1 MNKFLSMLVL
11 LICTN
16 LATMFAQN
24 TTLEV
29 DNQYPGWL
37 SSKIPF
43 KDQASVQNLTV
54 TGYINGTDVK
64 FIRELINNRQLS
76 HLDLSDANIIAGGEA
91 YYVPNHNYSYKID
104 KDNTIGSYMFKTDL
118 TSKGR
123 LIYLSLPKSV
133 TEINLEYGSL
143 NSGYINYCNDNLD
156 TLVIG
161 GDLKMLRYMDVC
173 QTKKYLM
180 IREGVDSLNETQ
192 IKAKNVHLPTTIK
205 YLNRKTFSI
214 DTVKANIENIDYFN
228 NRCVYSRYN
237 SNYEIGV
244 LDNDTITLSE
254 NLSKWNVNAFRVKD
268 GTTIFLNDKLKEI
281 NFNIDF
287 GSSSTWNGGALSAKN
302 LIIHSPNR
310 VPPFRFNNKNL
321 FSTATIYVPKGSV
334 EAYKSQLPWSSATI
348 LEEKVPVTGI
358 RFDKENILFSEI
370 GETALLRA
378 TVLPEDADNKNV
390 RWESSNEKVAT
401 VENGIVTCKGYGTAE
416 ISATTEDGGFTAVC
430 KVTAERKEI
439 LPTSIT
445 LDKADV
451 TMNVSETTKLK
462 ADVWPTDADNKSVI
476 WNSDNEDI
484 AKVSSDGVV
493 TAVKAGKTK
502 VYATTQANNLKAE
515 CEITVLQPVT
525 GIEMDKASISFT
537 YIGET
542 VQLTAK
548 LLPEDASN
556 QNVTW
561 ESSDT
566 KVAIVSKGKVVC
578 TGFGTA
584 VIYAVSADG
593 GFMATCIINATTGI
607 EGITDDAPQ
616 KVVKRYD
623 ITGQEISQPVNGI
636 NIVKT
641 EDGRVL
647 KTSVKRK

>member
-1 MNKFLSMLVL
+1 MNKILSMLVL

-64 FIRELINNRQLS
+64 FIKELINNRQLS
-76 HLDLSDANIIAGGEA
+76 HLDLSDANIVAGGDA
-91 YYVPNHNYSYKID
+91 YYASYKITE
-104 KDNTIGSYMFKTDL
+104 DNTIGSYMFTNDNYKRRL
-118 TSKGR
+118 T
-123 LIYLSLPKSV
+123 YLSLPKSV
-133 TEINLEYGSL
+133 KKIKLD
-143 NSGYINYCNDNLD
+143 SGMAYKDYCDDNLD

-161 GDLKMLRYMDVC
+161 GDLKMLRATDVR
-173 QTKKYLM
+173 QPKKYLM
-180 IREGVDSLNETQ
+180 IREGVDSLNATKIQ
-192 IKAKNVHLPTTIK
+192 AKSVHLPTTIK
-205 YLNRKTFSI
+205 YLDRETFLI

-228 NRCVYSRYN
+228 NRCVYSGN
-237 SNYEIGV
+237 SLNFYGIGV
-244 LDNDTITLSE
+244 LDNDTITFSE

-268 GTTIFLNDKLKEI
+268 GTTIFLNNKLKEI
-281 NFNIDF
+281 NFDIDY
-287 GSSSTWNGGALSAKN
+287 GSSSRWYAGALSAKN

-310 VPPFRFNNKNL
+310 VPPFRFNNEDL

-416 ISATTEDGGFTAVC
+416 ISATTEDGDFTAVC

-451 TMNVSETTKLK
+451 TMNVGKTTKLK

-493 TAVKAGKTK
+493 TAVKAGRTK

-584 VIYAVSADG
+584 VISAVSADG

-616 KVVKRYD
+616 KIVKRYD

>member
-64 FIRELINNRQLS
+64 FIRELMNNRQLS
-76 HLDLSDANIIAGGEA
+76 HLDLSDANIVAGGEA
-91 YYVPNHNYSYKID
+91 YYASYKITE
-104 KDNTIGSYMFKTDL
+104 DNTIGSYMFTNDNYKRRL
-118 TSKGR
+118 T
-123 LIYLSLPKSV
+123 YLSLPKSV
-133 TEINLEYGSL
+133 KKINLDYYSD
-143 NSGYINYCNDNLD
+143 SGYINYCDDNLD

-161 GDLKMLRYMDVC
+161 GDLKMLRATDVR
-173 QTKKYLM
+173 QPKKYLM
-180 IREGVDSLNETQ
+180 IREGVDSLNATNIQ
-192 IKAKNVHLPTTIK
+192 AKSVHLPTTIK
-205 YLNRKTFSI
+205 YLDRKTFRI

-228 NRCVYSRYN
+228 NRCVYSGN
-237 SNYEIGV
+237 SLNYDIGV

-451 TMNVSETTKLK
+451 TMNVGETTKLK

-556 QNVTW
+556 KNVTW

-623 ITGQEISQPVNGI
+623 ITGREISQPINGI

>member
-16 LATMFAQN
+16 LATAFAQN

-64 FIRELINNRQLS
+64 FIKELINNRQLS
-76 HLDLSDANIIAGGEA
+76 HLDLSDANIVAGGEA
-91 YYVPNHNYSYKID
+91 YYASYKITE
-104 KDNTIGSYMFKTDL
+104 DNTIGSYMFTNDNYKRRL
-118 TSKGR
+118 T
-123 LIYLSLPKSV
+123 YLSLPKSV
-133 TEINLEYGSL
+133 KKINLDYYSD
-143 NSGYINYCNDNLD
+143 SGYINYCDDNLD

-161 GDLKMLRYMDVC
+161 GDLKMLRAIDVR
-173 QTKKYLM
+173 QPKKYLM
-180 IREGVDSLNETQ
+180 IREGVDSL
-192 IKAKNVHLPTTIK
+192 KATHIQAKSVHLPTTIK
-205 YLNRKTFSI
+205 YLDRETFLI

-228 NRCVYSRYN
+228 NRCVYSGNRLNFYG
-237 SNYEIGV
+237 IGV
-244 LDNDTITLSE
+244 LDNDTITFSE

-268 GTTIFLNDKLKEI
+268 GTTIFLNNKLKEI
-281 NFNIDF
+281 NFNIDY
-287 GSSSTWNGGALSAKN
+287 GSSSEWYGGALSAKN

-451 TMNVSETTKLK
+451 TMNVGETTKLK

-476 WNSDNEDI
+476 WNSYNEDI

-584 VIYAVSADG
+584 VISAVSADG

-616 KVVKRYD
+616 KVIKRYD
-623 ITGQEISQPVNGI
+623 ITGREISQPVNGI

>member
-91 YYVPNHNYSYKID
+91 YYVPNQNYSYKID

-123 LIYLSLPKSV
+123 LTYLSLPKSV
-133 TEINLEYGSL
+133 TKINLD
-143 NSGYINYCNDNLD
+143 NRIDYCDDNLD

-173 QTKKYLM
+173 QAKKYLM
-180 IREGVDSLNETQ
+180 IREGVDSLNATNIQ
-192 IKAKNVHLPTTIK
+192 AKSVHLPTTIK
-205 YLNRKTFSI
+205 YLDRKTFSI

-228 NRCVYSRYN
+228 NRCVYSGKSLYD
-237 SNYEIGV
+237 IGV
-244 LDNDTITLSE
+244 LDNDTITFSE
-254 NLSKWNVNAFRVKD
+254 NLSKWNVNAFLVKD
-268 GTTIFLNDKLKEI
+268 GTTIFLNNKLKEI
-281 NFNIDF
+281 IFDMDF
-287 GSSSTWNGGALSAKN
+287 GSSSIKKEGALSAKN
-302 LIIHSPNR
+302 LIIHSPSR
-310 VPPFRFNNKNL
+310 TPIKIGNKNL

-334 EAYKSQLPWSSATI
+334 EAYKSQLPWSNATI

-401 VENGIVTCKGYGTAE
+401 VENGIVTCKGYGAAE

-451 TMNVSETTKLK
+451 TINVGETTKLK

-584 VIYAVSADG
+584 VISAVSADG

-607 EGITDDAPQ
+607 EGITDDTPQ

-623 ITGQEISQPVNGI
+623 ITGREISQPVNGI

>member
-16 LATMFAQN
+16 LATTFAQN

-64 FIRELINNRQLS
+64 FIRELMNNRQLS
-76 HLDLSDANIIAGGEA
+76 HLDLSDANIVAGGEA
-91 YYVPNHNYSYKID
+91 YFDSYKITE
-104 KDNTIGSYMFKTDL
+104 DNTIGSYMFTADYRHL
-118 TSKGR
+118 T
-123 LIYLSLPKSV
+123 YLSLPKSV
-133 TEINLEYGSL
+133 TKIELDNRID
-143 NSGYINYCNDNLD
+143 YCDDNLD

-161 GDLKMLRYMDVC
+161 GDLKMLRSMDVC
-173 QTKKYLM
+173 QAKIYLM
-180 IREGVDSLNETQ
+180 IREGVDSLNATHIQ
-192 IKAKNVHLPTTIK
+192 AKSVHLPTTIK
-205 YLNRKTFSI
+205 YLDRETFSI
-214 DTVKANIENIDYFN
+214 DTVKANIENINYFD
-228 NRCVYSRYN
+228 NRCVYSGN
-237 SNYEIGV
+237 SSNYDIGV
-244 LDNDTITLSE
+244 LDNDTITFSE
-254 NLSKWNVNAFRVKD
+254 NLLKWNVNAFRVKD
-268 GTTIFLNDKLKEI
+268 GTTIFLNNKLKEI
-281 NFNIDF
+281 NFDIDF
-287 GSSSTWNGGALSAKN
+287 GSSSRWNGGALSAKN
-302 LIIHSPNR
+302 LIIHSPSR
-310 VPPFRFNNKNL
+310 TPIKIGNKNL

-334 EAYKSQLPWSSATI
+334 EAYKSQLPWSNATI

-358 RFDKENILFSEI
+358 RLDKENILLSEI

-378 TVLPEDADNKNV
+378 TVLPEDADNKKV

-451 TMNVSETTKLK
+451 TMNVGETTKLK

-566 KVAIVSKGKVVC
+566 KVAIVSNGKVVC

-623 ITGQEISQPVNGI
+623 ITGREISQPVNGI

-647 KTSVKRK
+647 KTSVKRKE

>member
-1 MNKFLSMLVL
+1 M
-11 LICTN
+11 C
-16 LATMFAQN
+16 
-24 TTLEV
+24 
-29 DNQYPGWL
+29 
-37 SSKIPF
+37 
-43 KDQASVQNLTV
+43 V
-54 TGYINGTDVK
+54 TGNVNKKRLPLRYTDVW
-64 FIRELINNRQLS
+64 
-76 HLDLSDANIIAGGEA
+76 
-91 YYVPNHNYSYKID
+91 
-104 KDNTIGSYMFKTDL
+104 
-118 TSKGR
+118 
-123 LIYLSLPKSV
+123 
-133 TEINLEYGSL
+133 
-143 NSGYINYCNDNLD
+143 
-156 TLVIG
+156 
-161 GDLKMLRYMDVC
+161 

-302 LIIHSPNR
+302 LIIHSPSRTPIKINS
-310 VPPFRFNNKNL
+310 KGL

-334 EAYKSQLPWSSATI
+334 EAYKSQLPWSNATI

-451 TMNVSETTKLK
+451 TMNVGETTKLK
-462 ADVWPTDADNKSVI
+462 ADVWPSDADNKSVL
-476 WNSDNEDI
+476 WNSDNENI

-556 QNVTW
+556 KNVTW

-623 ITGQEISQPVNGI
+623 ITGREISQPVNGI

-647 KTSVKRK
+647 KTSVKKN

>member
-16 LATMFAQN
+16 LATAFAQT

-29 DNQYPGWL
+29 DNQCPGWL

-64 FIRELINNRQLS
+64 FIRELMNNRQLS
-76 HLDLSDANIIAGGEA
+76 HLDLSDANIVAGGEA
-91 YYVPNHNYSYKID
+91 YYTHPAGTQSYRID
-104 KDNTIGSYMFKTDL
+104 KDNTIGSYMFTDYSSKRRL
-118 TSKGR
+118 T
-123 LIYLSLPKSV
+123 YLSLPKSV
-133 TEINLEYGSL
+133 TKIELDNRLD
-143 NSGYINYCNDNLD
+143 YCNDNLD

-161 GDLKMLRYMDVC
+161 GDLKMLTALDVH

-192 IKAKNVHLPTTIK
+192 IKAKIVHLPTTIK

-268 GTTIFLNDKLKEI
+268 GTTIFLNNKLKKI
-281 NFNIDF
+281 IFDIDF

-310 VPPFRFNNKNL
+310 VPPFRFNNKDL

-378 TVLPEDADNKNV
+378 IVLPEDADNKNV

-445 LDKADV
+445 LDKADI
-451 TMNVSETTKLK
+451 TMNVGETTKLK
-462 ADVWPTDADNKSVI
+462 AEVWPTDADNKSVI

-584 VIYAVSADG
+584 VISAVSVNGD
-593 GFMATCIINATTGI
+593 FMATCIINATTGI
-607 EGITDDAPQ
+607 ECINDDATQ

-623 ITGQEISQPVNGI
+623 ITGREISQPVNGI

-647 KTSVKRK
+647 KISVKRK

>member
-91 YYVPNHNYSYKID
+91 YYTHPAGTLSYKID
-104 KDNTIGSYMFKTDL
+104 KDNTIGRYMFTDYAWKGHL
-118 TSKGR
+118 T
-123 LIYLSLPKSV
+123 YLSLPKSV
-133 TEINLEYGSL
+133 TEIEID
-143 NSGYINYCNDNLD
+143 NSTGYCNDNLD

-180 IREGVDSLNETQ
+180 IREGVDSLNATHIQ
-192 IKAKNVHLPTTIK
+192 AKSVHLPTTIK
-205 YLNRKTFSI
+205 YLDRETFSI

-228 NRCVYSRYN
+228 NRCVYSGK
-237 SNYEIGV
+237 SLNYDIGV
-244 LDNDTITLSE
+244 LDNDTITFSE
-254 NLSKWNVNAFRVKD
+254 NLLKWNVNAFLVKD
-268 GTTIFLNDKLKEI
+268 GTTIFLNNKLKEI
-281 NFNIDF
+281 IFDMDF
-287 GSSSTWNGGALSAKN
+287 GSSSIKKEGALSAKN
-302 LIIHSPNR
+302 LIIHSPSR
-310 VPPFRFNNKNL
+310 TPIKIGNKNL

-334 EAYKSQLPWSSATI
+334 EAYKSQLPWSNATI

-358 RFDKENILFSEI
+358 RFDKENILLSEI

-390 RWESSNEKVAT
+390 KWKSSNEKVAT

-416 ISATTEDGGFTAVC
+416 ISATTEDGSFTAVC

-445 LDKADV
+445 LDKADI
-451 TMNVSETTKLK
+451 TMNVGETTKLK
-462 ADVWPTDADNKSVI
+462 AEVWPTDADNKSVI

-566 KVAIVSKGKVVC
+566 KVAIVSNGKVVC

-623 ITGQEISQPVNGI
+623 ITGREISQPVNGI

-647 KTSVKRK
+647 KTSVKRKE

>member
-64 FIRELINNRQLS
+64 FIKELINNRQLL
-76 HLDLSDANIIAGGEA
+76 HLDLSDANIVAGGEA
-91 YYVPNHNYSYKID
+91 YYASYKITE
-104 KDNTIGSYMFKTDL
+104 DNTIGSYMFTNDNYKRRL
-118 TSKGR
+118 T
-123 LIYLSLPKSV
+123 YLSLPKSV
-133 TEINLEYGSL
+133 KKIKLD
-143 NSGYINYCNDNLD
+143 SGMAYKDYCDDNLD

-161 GDLKMLRYMDVC
+161 GDLKMLRATDVR
-173 QTKKYLM
+173 QPKKYLM
-180 IREGVDSLNETQ
+180 IREGVDSLNATKIQ
-192 IKAKNVHLPTTIK
+192 AKSVHLPTTIK
-205 YLNRKTFSI
+205 YLDRETFLI
-214 DTVKANIENIDYFN
+214 DTIKANIENIDYFN
-228 NRCVYSRYN
+228 NRCVYSGN
-237 SNYEIGV
+237 SWNFYGIGV

-268 GTTIFLNDKLKEI
+268 GTTIFLNNKLKEI
-281 NFNIDF
+281 NFNIDY
-287 GSSSTWNGGALSAKN
+287 GSSSEWYGGALSAKN

-401 VENGIVTCKGYGTAE
+401 VENGIVTCKGYGAAE

-439 LPTSIT
+439 FPTSIT

-451 TMNVSETTKLK
+451 IMNVGETTKLK

-623 ITGQEISQPVNGI
+623 ITGREISQPVNGI

>member
-76 HLDLSDANIIAGGEA
+76 HLDLSDANIVAGGDA
-91 YYVPNHNYSYKID
+91 YYVDSKVSYKIY
-104 KDNTIGSYMFKTDL
+104 KDNTIGSYMFTTGYNSKL
-118 TSKGR
+118 T
-123 LIYLSLPKSV
+123 YLSLPKSI
-133 TEINLEYGSL
+133 TKINLDYYSD
-143 NSGYINYCNDNLD
+143 SGYINYCDDNLD

-161 GDLKMLRYMDVC
+161 GDLKMLRSMDVC

-180 IREGVDSLNETQ
+180 IREGVDSLNATNIQ
-192 IKAKNVHLPTTIK
+192 AKSVHLPTTIK
-205 YLNRKTFSI
+205 YLDRKTFRI

-228 NRCVYSRYN
+228 NRCVYSGN
-237 SNYEIGV
+237 SLNYDIGV

-302 LIIHSPNR
+302 LIIHSPSRTPIKINS
-310 VPPFRFNNKNL
+310 KGL

-334 EAYKSQLPWSSATI
+334 EAYKSQLPWSNATI

-439 LPTSIT
+439 FPTSIT
-445 LDKADV
+445 LDKADI
-451 TMNVSETTKLK
+451 TMNVGETTKLK
-462 ADVWPTDADNKSVI
+462 AEVWPTDADNKSVI

-584 VIYAVSADG
+584 VISAVSADG

-623 ITGQEISQPVNGI
+623 IAGREISQPVNGI

>member
-1 MNKFLSMLVL
+1 MNKFLSMLVFM
-11 LICTN
+11 ICTN

-64 FIRELINNRQLS
+64 FIKELINNRQLS
-76 HLDLSDANIIAGGEA
+76 HLDLSDAHIVAGGEA
-91 YYVPNHNYSYKID
+91 YYDSYKITE
-104 KDNTIGSYMFKTDL
+104 DNTIGSYMFTNDNYKRRL
-118 TSKGR
+118 T
-123 LIYLSLPKSV
+123 YLSLPKSV
-133 TEINLEYGSL
+133 KKIELA
-143 NSGYINYCNDNLD
+143 SGMSYKGYCNDNLD

-161 GDLKMLRYMDVC
+161 GDLKMLRYKDVC
-173 QTKKYLM
+173 QAKKYLM
-180 IREGVDSLNETQ
+180 IREGVDSLNATKIQ
-192 IKAKNVHLPTTIK
+192 AKSVHLPTTIK
-205 YLNRKTFSI
+205 YLDRETFLI

-228 NRCVYSRYN
+228 NRCVYSGN
-237 SNYEIGV
+237 SLNYDIGV

-268 GTTIFLNDKLKEI
+268 GTTIFLNNKLKEI
-281 NFNIDF
+281 NFNIDY
-287 GSSSTWNGGALSAKN
+287 GSSSRWNGGALSAKN
-302 LIIHSPNR
+302 LIIHSPSRTPIKINS
-310 VPPFRFNNKNL
+310 KGL

-334 EAYKSQLPWSSATI
+334 EAYKSQLPWSNATI

-451 TMNVSETTKLK
+451 TMNVGETTKLK

-502 VYATTQANNLKAE
+502 VYATTQVNNLKAE

-542 VQLTAK
+542 VRLTAK

-566 KVAIVSKGKVVC
+566 KVAIVSNGKVVC

-623 ITGQEISQPVNGI
+623 ITGREISQPVNGI

>member
-64 FIRELINNRQLS
+64 FIKELINNRQLL
-76 HLDLSDANIIAGGEA
+76 HLDLSDANIVAGGDA
-91 YYVPNHNYSYKID
+91 YYASYKITE
-104 KDNTIGSYMFKTDL
+104 DNTIGSYMFTNDNYKRRL
-118 TSKGR
+118 T
-123 LIYLSLPKSV
+123 YLSLPKSV
-133 TEINLEYGSL
+133 KKIKLD
-143 NSGYINYCNDNLD
+143 SGMSYKDYCDDNLD

-161 GDLKMLRYMDVC
+161 GDLKMLRATDVR
-173 QTKKYLM
+173 QPKKYLM
-180 IREGVDSLNETQ
+180 IREGVDSLNATHIQ
-192 IKAKNVHLPTTIK
+192 AKSVHLPTTIK
-205 YLNRKTFSI
+205 YLDRETFLI

-228 NRCVYSRYN
+228 NRCVYSGNRLNFYG
-237 SNYEIGV
+237 IGV
-244 LDNDTITLSE
+244 LDNDTITFSE

-268 GTTIFLNDKLKEI
+268 GTTIFLNNKLKEI
-281 NFNIDF
+281 NFNIDY
-287 GSSSTWNGGALSAKN
+287 GSSSEWNGGALSAKN

-451 TMNVSETTKLK
+451 TMNVGETTKLK

-476 WNSDNEDI
+476 WNSYNEDI

-607 EGITDDAPQ
+607 EGITDDTPQ

-623 ITGQEISQPVNGI
+623 ITGREISQPVNGI

>member
-1 MNKFLSMLVL
+1 MNKILSMLVL

-24 TTLEV
+24 STLEV

-43 KDQASVQNLTV
+43 KDQASVQNLIV

-64 FIRELINNRQLS
+64 FIKELINNRQLL
-76 HLDLSDANIIAGGEA
+76 HLDLSDANIVAGGEA
-91 YYVPNHNYSYKID
+91 YYASYKITE
-104 KDNTIGSYMFKTDL
+104 DNTIGSYMFTNDNYKRRL
-118 TSKGR
+118 T
-123 LIYLSLPKSV
+123 YLSLPKSV
-133 TEINLEYGSL
+133 KKINLDYYSD
-143 NSGYINYCNDNLD
+143 SGYINYCDDNLD

-161 GDLKMLRYMDVC
+161 GDLKMLRAIDVR
-173 QTKKYLM
+173 QPKKYLM
-180 IREGVDSLNETQ
+180 IREGVDSLNATHIQ
-192 IKAKNVHLPTTIK
+192 AKSVHLPTTIK
-205 YLNRKTFSI
+205 YLDRETFLI

-228 NRCVYSRYN
+228 NRCVYSGNRLNFYG
-237 SNYEIGV
+237 IGV
-244 LDNDTITLSE
+244 LDNDTITFSE

-268 GTTIFLNDKLKEI
+268 GTTIFVNNKLKEI
-281 NFNIDF
+281 NFNIDY
-287 GSSSTWNGGALSAKN
+287 GSSSEWYGGALSAKN

-390 RWESSNEKVAT
+390 RWESSNEKVTT

-451 TMNVSETTKLK
+451 TMNVGETTKLK

-556 QNVTW
+556 KNVTW

-607 EGITDDAPQ
+607 EGITDDTPQ

-623 ITGQEISQPVNGI
+623 ITGREISQPVNGI
-636 NIVKT
+636 NNVKT

>member
-1 MNKFLSMLVL
+1 MNKFLIMLVFM
-11 LICTN
+11 ICTN

-64 FIRELINNRQLS
+64 FIKELINNRQLS
-76 HLDLSDANIIAGGEA
+76 HLDLSDANIVAGGEA
-91 YYVPNHNYSYKID
+91 YFAPNKNYSYKIE
-104 KDNTIGSYMFKTDL
+104 KDNTIGSYMFTDYINISKRRL
-118 TSKGR
+118 T
-123 LIYLSLPKSV
+123 YLSLPKSV
-133 TEINLEYGSL
+133 TKIELDNRR
-143 NSGYINYCNDNLD
+143 GYCDDLD

-161 GDLKMLRYMDVC
+161 GDLKMLCDMDVC

-192 IKAKNVHLPTTIK
+192 IKAKIVHLPTTIK

-254 NLSKWNVNAFRVKD
+254 NLLKWNVNAFRVKD
-268 GTTIFLNDKLKEI
+268 GTTIFLNNKLKEI
-281 NFNIDF
+281 NFDIDF

-302 LIIHSPNR
+302 LIIHSPSRTPIKINS
-310 VPPFRFNNKNL
+310 KGL

-334 EAYKSQLPWSSATI
+334 EAYKSQLPWSNATI

-358 RFDKENILFSEI
+358 RLDKENILLSEI

-390 RWESSNEKVAT
+390 IWESSNEKVAT

-439 LPTSIT
+439 LSTSIT

-451 TMNVSETTKLK
+451 TMNVGETTKLK

-616 KVVKRYD
+616 KVIKRYD
-623 ITGQEISQPVNGI
+623 ITGREINQPVNGI

>member
-1 MNKFLSMLVL
+1 MNKFLSMLVFM
-11 LICTN
+11 ICTN
-16 LATMFAQN
+16 LATAFAQT

-91 YYVPNHNYSYKID
+91 YYVPNQNYSYKID

-192 IKAKNVHLPTTIK
+192 IKAKIVHLPTTIK

-254 NLSKWNVNAFRVKD
+254 NLLKWNVNAFRVKD
-268 GTTIFLNDKLKEI
+268 GTTIFLNNKLKEI
-281 NFNIDF
+281 NFDIDF

-302 LIIHSPNR
+302 LIIHSPSRTPIKINS
-310 VPPFRFNNKNL
+310 KGL

-358 RFDKENILFSEI
+358 RFEKENILFSEI

-378 TVLPEDADNKNV
+378 IVLPEDADNKDV

-451 TMNVSETTKLK
+451 TMNVGETTKLK

-515 CEITVLQPVT
+515 CDITVLQPVT

-542 VQLTAK
+542 VRLTAK

-623 ITGQEISQPVNGI
+623 ITGREISQPINGI

>member
-64 FIRELINNRQLS
+64 FIKELMNNRQLL
-76 HLDLSDANIIAGGEA
+76 HLDLSDANIVAGGDA
-91 YYVPNHNYSYKID
+91 YYASYKITE
-104 KDNTIGSYMFKTDL
+104 DNTIGSYMFTNDNYKRRL
-118 TSKGR
+118 T
-123 LIYLSLPKSV
+123 YLSLPKSV
-133 TEINLEYGSL
+133 KKIKLD
-143 NSGYINYCNDNLD
+143 SGMAYKDYCDDNLD

-161 GDLKMLRYMDVC
+161 GDLKMLRATDVR
-173 QTKKYLM
+173 QPKKYLM
-180 IREGVDSLNETQ
+180 IREGVDSLNATKIQ
-192 IKAKNVHLPTTIK
+192 AKSVHLPTTIK
-205 YLNRKTFSI
+205 YLDRETFLI
-214 DTVKANIENIDYFN
+214 DTIKANIENIDYFN
-228 NRCVYSRYN
+228 NRCVYSGN
-237 SNYEIGV
+237 SWNFYGIGV

-268 GTTIFLNDKLKEI
+268 GTTIFLNNKLKEI
-281 NFNIDF
+281 NFNIDY
-287 GSSSTWNGGALSAKN
+287 GSSSKWYGGALSAKN

-310 VPPFRFNNKNL
+310 VPPFRFNNEDL

-358 RFDKENILFSEI
+358 RFEKENILFSEI

-378 TVLPEDADNKNV
+378 IVLPEDADNKDV

-416 ISATTEDGGFTAVC
+416 ISATTEDGDFTAVC

-451 TMNVSETTKLK
+451 TMNVGETTKLK

-502 VYATTQANNLKAE
+502 VYATTQANNLKTE

-584 VIYAVSADG
+584 VISAVSADG
-593 GFMATCIINATTGI
+593 DFMATCIINATTGI

-623 ITGQEISQPVNGI
+623 ITGREISQPINGI

>member
-64 FIRELINNRQLS
+64 FIKELINNRQLL
-76 HLDLSDANIIAGGEA
+76 HLDLSDANIVAGGEA
-91 YYVPNHNYSYKID
+91 YYVPNQKYSYKI
-104 KDNTIGSYMFKTDL
+104 KEDNTIGSYMFTNDNYKRRL
-118 TSKGR
+118 T
-123 LIYLSLPKSV
+123 YLSLPKSV
-133 TEINLEYGSL
+133 TKIELDNRIG
-143 NSGYINYCNDNLD
+143 YCNDNLD

-180 IREGVDSLNETQ
+180 IREGVDSLNATHIQ
-192 IKAKNVHLPTTIK
+192 AKSVHLPTTIK
-205 YLNRKTFSI
+205 YLDRETFLI
-214 DTVKANIENIDYFN
+214 DTVKANIESIDYFN
-228 NRCVYSRYN
+228 NRCVYSGHS
-237 SNYEIGV
+237 SNYDIGV
-244 LDNDTITLSE
+244 LDNDTITFSE

-268 GTTIFLNDKLKEI
+268 GTTIFLNNKLKEI
-281 NFNIDF
+281 NFDIDF
-287 GSSSTWNGGALSAKN
+287 GSSSRWNGGALSAKN

-416 ISATTEDGGFTAVC
+416 ISATTEDGGFTTVC

-451 TMNVSETTKLK
+451 IMNVGETTKLK

-556 QNVTW
+556 KNVTW

-593 GFMATCIINATTGI
+593 DFMATCIINATTGI

-623 ITGQEISQPVNGI
+623 IAGQEISQPVNGI

>member
-1 MNKFLSMLVL
+1 MNKFLSMLVFM
-11 LICTN
+11 ICTN
-16 LATMFAQN
+16 LATAFAQN

-64 FIRELINNRQLS
+64 FIKELMNNRQLS
-76 HLDLSDANIIAGGEA
+76 HLDLSDANIVAGGEA
-91 YYVPNHNYSYKID
+91 YYDSKITE
-104 KDNTIGSYMFKTDL
+104 DNTIGSYMFKNDNYKRRL
-118 TSKGR
+118 T
-123 LIYLSLPKSV
+123 YLSLPKSV
-133 TEINLEYGSL
+133 KKIKLD
-143 NSGYINYCNDNLD
+143 SGMAYKDYCDDNLD

-161 GDLKMLRYMDVC
+161 GDLKMLRATDVR
-173 QTKKYLM
+173 QPKKYLM
-180 IREGVDSLNETQ
+180 IREGVDSLNATKIQ
-192 IKAKNVHLPTTIK
+192 AKSVHLPTTIK
-205 YLNRKTFSI
+205 YLDRETFLI
-214 DTVKANIENIDYFN
+214 DTIKANIENIDYFN
-228 NRCVYSRYN
+228 NRCVYSGN
-237 SNYEIGV
+237 SWNFYGIGV

-268 GTTIFLNDKLKEI
+268 GTTIFLNNKLKEI
-281 NFNIDF
+281 NFNIDD
-287 GSSSTWNGGALSAKN
+287 GSSSKWYGGALSAKN

-310 VPPFRFNNKNL
+310 VPPFRFNNKDL

-358 RFDKENILFSEI
+358 IFDKENILFSEI

-378 TVLPEDADNKNV
+378 IVLPEDADNKNV

-451 TMNVSETTKLK
+451 TMNVGETTKLK
-462 ADVWPTDADNKSVI
+462 ADVWPTDADNKSVL
-476 WNSDNEDI
+476 WNSDNENI

-584 VIYAVSADG
+584 VISAVSADG

-607 EGITDDAPQ
+607 EGINDDATQ

-623 ITGQEISQPVNGI
+623 ITGREISQPVNGI

-641 EDGRVL
+641 EDGRML
-647 KTSVKRK
+647 KISVKRK

>member
-64 FIRELINNRQLS
+64 FIRELMNNRQLS
-76 HLDLSDANIIAGGEA
+76 HLDLSDANIVAGGDA
-91 YYVPNHNYSYKID
+91 YYDSYKI
-104 KDNTIGSYMFKTDL
+104 KEDNTIGSYMFTNDNYKRGL
-118 TSKGR
+118 T
-123 LIYLSLPKSV
+123 YLSLPKSV
-133 TEINLEYGSL
+133 KKINLDYYSD
-143 NSGYINYCNDNLD
+143 SGYINYCDDDLD

-161 GDLKMLRYMDVC
+161 GDLKMLRAIDVR
-173 QTKKYLM
+173 QPKKYLM
-180 IREGVDSLNETQ
+180 IREGVDSLNATHIQ
-192 IKAKNVHLPTTIK
+192 AKSVHLPTTIK
-205 YLNRKTFSI
+205 YLDRKTFSI
-214 DTVKANIENIDYFN
+214 DTVKANIESIDYFN
-228 NRCVYSRYN
+228 NRCVYSGN
-237 SNYEIGV
+237 SLNYDIGV
-244 LDNDTITLSE
+244 LDNDTITFSE

-268 GTTIFLNDKLKEI
+268 GTTIFLNNKLKEI
-281 NFNIDF
+281 NFDIDF

-302 LIIHSPNR
+302 LIIHSPSRTPIKINS
-310 VPPFRFNNKNL
+310 KGL

-334 EAYKSQLPWSSATI
+334 EAYKSQLPWSNATI
-348 LEEKVPVTGI
+348 LEEKVPVTEI

-401 VENGIVTCKGYGTAE
+401 VENSIVTCKGYGTAE

-451 TMNVSETTKLK
+451 TMNVGETTKLK

-493 TAVKAGKTK
+493 TAVKTGKTK

-548 LLPEDASN
+548 LLPKDASN

-607 EGITDDAPQ
+607 EGITDDTPQ

-623 ITGQEISQPVNGI
+623 ITGREISQPINGI

>member
-1 MNKFLSMLVL
+1 MNKILSMLVFM
-11 LICTN
+11 ICTN
-16 LATMFAQN
+16 LATAFAQT
-24 TTLEV
+24 TTLKV

-91 YYVPNHNYSYKID
+91 YYVPNQKYSYKID
-104 KDNTIGSYMFKTDL
+104 KDNTIGSYMFTDYSSKRRL
-118 TSKGR
+118 T
-123 LIYLSLPKSV
+123 YLSLPKSV
-133 TEINLEYGSL
+133 TKIEID
-143 NSGYINYCNDNLD
+143 NSNGYCNDNLD

-180 IREGVDSLNETQ
+180 IREGVDSLNATNIQ
-192 IKAKNVHLPTTIK
+192 AKSVHLPTTIK

-228 NRCVYSRYN
+228 NRCVYSGH
-237 SNYEIGV
+237 SLNYDIGV
-244 LDNDTITLSE
+244 LGNDTITFSE
-254 NLSKWNVNAFRVKD
+254 NLSKWNVNAFLVKD

-287 GSSSTWNGGALSAKN
+287 GSSSRWNGGALSAKN

-310 VPPFRFNNKNL
+310 VPPFRFNNKDL

-378 TVLPEDADNKNV
+378 IVLPEDADNKNV

-416 ISATTEDGGFTAVC
+416 ISATTEDGGFTAIC

-445 LDKADV
+445 LDKADG
-451 TMNVSETTKLK
+451 TMNVGETTKLK
-462 ADVWPTDADNKSVI
+462 ADVWPTDADNKSVL
-476 WNSDNEDI
+476 WNSDNENI

-584 VIYAVSADG
+584 VISAVSADG

-607 EGITDDAPQ
+607 ESITDDAPQ

-623 ITGQEISQPVNGI
+623 IAGQEISQPVNGI

>member
-64 FIRELINNRQLS
+64 FIKELINNRQLS
-76 HLDLSDANIIAGGEA
+76 HLDLSDANIVAGGEA
-91 YYVPNHNYSYKID
+91 YYVPNQNYSYKI
-104 KDNTIGSYMFKTDL
+104 KEDNTIGSYMFTNDNYKRRL
-118 TSKGR
+118 T
-123 LIYLSLPKSV
+123 YLSLPKSV
-133 TEINLEYGSL
+133 TKIELDNRRG
-143 NSGYINYCNDNLD
+143 YCNDNLD

-161 GDLKMLRYMDVC
+161 GDLKMLCDIDVC

-268 GTTIFLNDKLKEI
+268 GTTIFLNNKLKEI
-281 NFNIDF
+281 NFNIDY
-287 GSSSTWNGGALSAKN
+287 GSSSEWNGGALSAKN

-358 RFDKENILFSEI
+358 RLDKENILLSEI

-378 TVLPEDADNKNV
+378 TVLPEDADNKYV
-390 RWESSNEKVAT
+390 RWESSNEKVTT

-445 LDKADV
+445 LEKADV
-451 TMNVSETTKLK
+451 TMNVGETTKLK

-556 QNVTW
+556 KNVTW

-607 EGITDDAPQ
+607 EGITDDTPQ

-623 ITGQEISQPVNGI
+623 ITGREISQPVNGI

>member
-91 YYVPNHNYSYKID
+91 YYTHPAGTLSYKID
-104 KDNTIGSYMFKTDL
+104 KDNTIGRYMFTDYAWKGHL
-118 TSKGR
+118 T
-123 LIYLSLPKSV
+123 YLSLPKSV
-133 TEINLEYGSL
+133 TEIEID
-143 NSGYINYCNDNLD
+143 NSTGYCNDNLD

-180 IREGVDSLNETQ
+180 IREGVDSLNATNIQ
-192 IKAKNVHLPTTIK
+192 AKSVHLPTTIK
-205 YLNRKTFSI
+205 YLDRKTFRI

-228 NRCVYSRYN
+228 NRCVYSGN
-237 SNYEIGV
+237 SLNYDIGV

-451 TMNVSETTKLK
+451 TMNVGETTKLK

>member
-76 HLDLSDANIIAGGEA
+76 HLDLSDANIVAGGDA
-91 YYVPNHNYSYKID
+91 YYVDSKVSYKIY
-104 KDNTIGSYMFKTDL
+104 KDNTIGSYMFTTGYNSKL
-118 TSKGR
+118 T
-123 LIYLSLPKSV
+123 YLSLPKSV
-133 TEINLEYGSL
+133 TKINLD
-143 NSGYINYCNDNLD
+143 NRIDYCDDNLD

-161 GDLKMLRYMDVC
+161 GDLKMLRSMDVC

-180 IREGVDSLNETQ
+180 IREGVDSLNATNIQ
-192 IKAKNVHLPTTIK
+192 AKSVHLPTTIK
-205 YLNRKTFSI
+205 YLDRKTFSI
-214 DTVKANIENIDYFN
+214 DTVKANIESIDYFN
-228 NRCVYSRYN
+228 NRCVYSGN
-237 SNYEIGV
+237 SLNYEIGV

-268 GTTIFLNDKLKEI
+268 GTTIFLNNKLKEI

-302 LIIHSPNR
+302 LIIHSPSRTPIKINS
-310 VPPFRFNNKNL
+310 KGL

-334 EAYKSQLPWSSATI
+334 EAYKSQLPWSNATI

-390 RWESSNEKVAT
+390 RWKSSNEKVAT

-416 ISATTEDGGFTAVC
+416 ISATTEDGSFTAVC

-445 LDKADV
+445 LDKADI
-451 TMNVSETTKLK
+451 TMNVGETTKLK
-462 ADVWPTDADNKSVI
+462 AEVWPTDADNKSVI
-476 WNSDNEDI
+476 WNSDNEDV
-484 AKVSSDGVV
+484 AKVSSDGIV

-584 VIYAVSADG
+584 VISAVSADG

-607 EGITDDAPQ
+607 EGITDDTPQ

-623 ITGQEISQPVNGI
+623 ITGREISQPVNGI

-641 EDGRVL
+641 GDGRVL

>member
-1 MNKFLSMLVL
+1 M
-11 LICTN
+11 
-16 LATMFAQN
+16 
-24 TTLEV
+24 
-29 DNQYPGWL
+29 
-37 SSKIPF
+37 
-43 KDQASVQNLTV
+43 
-54 TGYINGTDVK
+54 
-64 FIRELINNRQLS
+64 INNRQLS
-76 HLDLSDANIIAGGEA
+76 HLDLSDANIVAGGDA
-91 YYVPNHNYSYKID
+91 YYVDSKVSYKIY
-104 KDNTIGSYMFKTDL
+104 KDNTIGSYMFTTGYNSKL
-118 TSKGR
+118 T
-123 LIYLSLPKSV
+123 YLSLPKSV
-133 TEINLEYGSL
+133 TKINLD
-143 NSGYINYCNDNLD
+143 NRIDYCDDNLD

-161 GDLKMLRYMDVC
+161 GDLKMLRSMDVC

-180 IREGVDSLNETQ
+180 IREGVDSLNATNIQ
-192 IKAKNVHLPTTIK
+192 AKSVHLPTTIK
-205 YLNRKTFSI
+205 YLDRKTFRI

-228 NRCVYSRYN
+228 NRCVYSGN
-237 SNYEIGV
+237 SLNYDIGV

-302 LIIHSPNR
+302 LIIHSPSR
-310 VPPFRFNNKNL
+310 VPIKIDSKGL

-334 EAYKSQLPWSSATI
+334 EAYKSQLPWSNATI

-358 RFDKENILFSEI
+358 RFDKENIFFSEI
-370 GETALLRA
+370 RETALLRA

-451 TMNVSETTKLK
+451 TMNVGETTKLK

-556 QNVTW
+556 QNITW

-623 ITGQEISQPVNGI
+623 ITGREISQPVNGI

>member
-16 LATMFAQN
+16 LATIFAQT

-64 FIRELINNRQLS
+64 FIKELINNRQLL
-76 HLDLSDANIIAGGEA
+76 HLDLSDANIIAGGDA
-91 YYVPNHNYSYKID
+91 YYDSYKITE
-104 KDNTIGSYMFKTDL
+104 DNTIGSYMFTNDNYKRRL
-118 TSKGR
+118 T
-123 LIYLSLPKSV
+123 YLSLPKSV
-133 TEINLEYGSL
+133 KKIKLD
-143 NSGYINYCNDNLD
+143 SGMSYKDYCDDNLD

-161 GDLKMLRYMDVC
+161 GDLKMLRATDVR
-173 QTKKYLM
+173 QPKKYLM
-180 IREGVDSLNETQ
+180 IREGVDSLNATHIQ
-192 IKAKNVHLPTTIK
+192 AKSVHLPTTIK
-205 YLNRKTFSI
+205 YLDRETFLI

-228 NRCVYSRYN
+228 NRCVYSGN
-237 SNYEIGV
+237 SSTFYEIGV
-244 LDNDTITLSE
+244 LDNDTITFSE

-268 GTTIFLNDKLKEI
+268 GTTIFLNNKLKEI
-281 NFNIDF
+281 NFDIDY
-287 GSSSTWNGGALSAKN
+287 GSSSRWYGGALSAKN
-302 LIIHSPNR
+302 LIIHSPSR
-310 VPPFRFNNKNL
+310 TPIKIGNKDL

-334 EAYKSQLPWSSATI
+334 EAYKSQLPWSNATI

-358 RFDKENILFSEI
+358 RFGKENILFSEI
-370 GETALLRA
+370 GETTLLRA

-451 TMNVSETTKLK
+451 IMNVGENTKLK
-462 ADVWPTDADNKSVI
+462 AEVWPTDADNKSVI

-623 ITGQEISQPVNGI
+623 ITGREISQPVNGI

>member
-43 KDQASVQNLTV
+43 KDQASVQKLTV

-64 FIRELINNRQLS
+64 FIRELMNNRQLS
-76 HLDLSDANIIAGGEA
+76 HLDLSDAYIVAGGDA
-91 YYVPNHNYSYKID
+91 YYTTNGYSYKI
-104 KDNTIGSYMFKTDL
+104 KEDNAIYEYMFISDK
-118 TSKGR
+118 KMK
-123 LIYLSLPKSV
+123 YLSLPKTITKFTGGKDYYS
-133 TEINLEYGSL
+133 
-143 NSGYINYCNDNLD
+143 DLD

-161 GDLKMLRYMDVC
+161 GDVKLLSYYSKVEKA
-173 QTKKYLM
+173 KKCLI
-180 IREGVDSLNETQ
+180 IREGVDSLQATLN
-192 IKAKNVHLPTTIK
+192 ICAKTVHLPSTIK
-205 YLNRKTFSI
+205 YLPLYTFKK
-214 DTVKANIENIDYFN
+214 DTIKVNIENVNYFEDKCFGGGLERN
-228 NRCVYSRYN
+228 FY
-237 SNYEIGV
+237 IGV
-244 LDNDTITLSE
+244 LDKDTISF
-254 NLSKWNVNAFRVKD
+254 SKDMSTWNANAFLLKD
-268 GTTIFLNDKLKEI
+268 GTTIFLNDKLKKI
-281 NFNIDF
+281 NTLIET
-287 GSSSTWNGGALSAKN
+287 SSSCWNYVGGALLAKK
-302 LIIHSPNR
+302 LIIHSPSRTPIKVEGNESF
-310 VPPFRFNNKNL
+310 VKSL
-321 FSTATIYVPKGSV
+321 LKTATIYVPKGSV
-334 EAYKSQLPWSSATI
+334 EAYKSQLPWSNATI

-358 RFDKENILFSEI
+358 RLDKENILLSEI

-451 TMNVSETTKLK
+451 TMNVGETTKLK

-502 VYATTQANNLKAE
+502 VYATPQANNLKAE

-566 KVAIVSKGKVVC
+566 KVAIVSNGKVVC

-623 ITGQEISQPVNGI
+623 ITGREISQPVNGI

-647 KTSVKRK
+647 KTSVKRKE

>member
-24 TTLEV
+24 STLEV

-43 KDQASVQNLTV
+43 KDQASVQNLIV

-64 FIRELINNRQLS
+64 FIKELINNRQLL
-76 HLDLSDANIIAGGEA
+76 HLDLSDANIVAGGEA
-91 YYVPNHNYSYKID
+91 YYASYKITE
-104 KDNTIGSYMFKTDL
+104 DNTIGSYMFTNDNYKRRL
-118 TSKGR
+118 T
-123 LIYLSLPKSV
+123 YLSLPKSV
-133 TEINLEYGSL
+133 KKINLDYYSD
-143 NSGYINYCNDNLD
+143 SGYINYCDDNLD

-161 GDLKMLRYMDVC
+161 GDLKMLRAIDVR
-173 QTKKYLM
+173 QPKKYLM
-180 IREGVDSLNETQ
+180 IREGVDSLNATHIQ
-192 IKAKNVHLPTTIK
+192 AKSVHLPTTIK
-205 YLNRKTFSI
+205 YLDRETFLI

-228 NRCVYSRYN
+228 NRCVYSGNRLNFYG
-237 SNYEIGV
+237 IGV
-244 LDNDTITLSE
+244 LDNDTITFSE

-268 GTTIFLNDKLKEI
+268 GTTIFLNNKLKEI
-281 NFNIDF
+281 NFNIDY
-287 GSSSTWNGGALSAKN
+287 GSSSEWYGGALSAKN

-334 EAYKSQLPWSSATI
+334 EAYKSQLPWSNATI

-358 RFDKENILFSEI
+358 RFEKENILFSEI

-390 RWESSNEKVAT
+390 RWKSSNEKVAT

-451 TMNVSETTKLK
+451 TMNVGETTKLK
-462 ADVWPTDADNKSVI
+462 ADVWPTDTDNKSVI

-561 ESSDT
+561 ETSDT

-616 KVVKRYD
+616 KVIKRYD
-623 ITGQEISQPVNGI
+623 ITGREINQPVNGI

>member
-76 HLDLSDANIIAGGEA
+76 HLDLSDANIVAGGDA
-91 YYVPNHNYSYKID
+91 YYVDPKVSYKIY
-104 KDNTIGSYMFKTDL
+104 KDNTIGSYMFATGYNSKL
-118 TSKGR
+118 T
-123 LIYLSLPKSV
+123 YLSLPKSV
-133 TEINLEYGSL
+133 TKINLDYYSD
-143 NSGYINYCNDNLD
+143 SGYINYCDDNLD
-156 TLVIG
+156 TLVVG
-161 GDLKMLRYMDVC
+161 GDLKMLRATDVR
-173 QTKKYLM
+173 QPKKYLM
-180 IREGVDSLNETQ
+180 IREGVDSLNATKIQ
-192 IKAKNVHLPTTIK
+192 AKSVHLPTTIK
-205 YLNRKTFSI
+205 YLDRETFLI
-214 DTVKANIENIDYFN
+214 DTIKANIENIDYFN
-228 NRCVYSRYN
+228 NRCVYSGN
-237 SNYEIGV
+237 SLNFYGIGV

-268 GTTIFLNDKLKEI
+268 GTTIFLNNKLKEI
-281 NFNIDF
+281 NFDIDF
-287 GSSSTWNGGALSAKN
+287 GSSSKWYGGALSAKN
-302 LIIHSPNR
+302 LIIHSPSRTPIKINS
-310 VPPFRFNNKNL
+310 KGL

-334 EAYKSQLPWSSATI
+334 EAYKSQLPWSNATI

-445 LDKADV
+445 LDQADV
-451 TMNVSETTKLK
+451 TMNVGETTKLK

-623 ITGQEISQPVNGI
+623 ITGREISQPVNGI

-647 KTSVKRK
+647 KISVKKN

>member
-24 TTLEV
+24 STLEV

-76 HLDLSDANIIAGGEA
+76 HLDLSDANIVAGGGA
-91 YYVPNHNYSYKID
+91 YYVDSKVSYKIY
-104 KDNTIGSYMFKTDL
+104 KDNTIGSYMFTTGYNSKL
-118 TSKGR
+118 T
-123 LIYLSLPKSV
+123 YLSLPKSV
-133 TEINLEYGSL
+133 TKINLD
-143 NSGYINYCNDNLD
+143 NRIDYCDDNLD

-161 GDLKMLRYMDVC
+161 GDLKMLRSMDVC

-180 IREGVDSLNETQ
+180 IREGVDSLNATNIQ
-192 IKAKNVHLPTTIK
+192 AKSVHLPTTIK
-205 YLNRKTFSI
+205 YLDRKTFRI

-228 NRCVYSRYN
+228 NRCVYSGN
-237 SNYEIGV
+237 SLNYDIGV

-302 LIIHSPNR
+302 LIIHSPSRTPIKINS
-310 VPPFRFNNKNL
+310 KGL

-334 EAYKSQLPWSSATI
+334 EVYKSQLPWSNATI

-451 TMNVSETTKLK
+451 TMNVGETTKLK
-462 ADVWPTDADNKSVI
+462 ADVWPTDADNKSVL
-476 WNSDNEDI
+476 WNSDNENI

-584 VIYAVSADG
+584 VISAVSADG

-607 EGITDDAPQ
+607 EGITDDTPQ

-623 ITGQEISQPVNGI
+623 ITGREISQPVNGI

>member
-1 MNKFLSMLVL
+1 MNKFLSMLVFM
-11 LICTN
+11 ICTN
-16 LATMFAQN
+16 LATAFAQT

-91 YYVPNHNYSYKID
+91 YYVPNQNYSYKID

-192 IKAKNVHLPTTIK
+192 IKAKIVHLPTTIK

-254 NLSKWNVNAFRVKD
+254 NLLKWNVNAFRVKD
-268 GTTIFLNDKLKEI
+268 GTTIFLNNKLKEI
-281 NFNIDF
+281 NFDIDF

-302 LIIHSPNR
+302 LIIHSPSRTPIKINS
-310 VPPFRFNNKNL
+310 KGL

-334 EAYKSQLPWSSATI
+334 EAYKSQLPWSNATI

-451 TMNVSETTKLK
+451 TMNVGETTKLK

-515 CEITVLQPVT
+515 CDITVLQPVT

-542 VQLTAK
+542 VRLTAK

-623 ITGQEISQPVNGI
+623 ITGREISQPINGI

>member
-91 YYVPNHNYSYKID
+91 YYVPNQNYSYKID

-173 QTKKYLM
+173 QTKKYLV

-192 IKAKNVHLPTTIK
+192 IKAKIVHLPTTIK
-205 YLNRKTFSI
+205 YLNKKTFSI

-237 SNYEIGV
+237 SNYDIGV

-254 NLSKWNVNAFRVKD
+254 NLLKWNVNAFRVKD
-268 GTTIFLNDKLKEI
+268 GTTIFLNNKLKEI
-281 NFNIDF
+281 NFDIDF

-302 LIIHSPNR
+302 LIIHSPSRTPIKINS
-310 VPPFRFNNKNL
+310 KGL

-334 EAYKSQLPWSSATI
+334 EAYKSQLPWSNATI

-416 ISATTEDGGFTAVC
+416 ISATTEDGDFTAVC

-451 TMNVSETTKLK
+451 TMNIGETTKLK

-548 LLPEDASN
+548 LFPEDASN

-584 VIYAVSADG
+584 VIYAVSVNG
-593 GFMATCIINATTGI
+593 GFMTTCIINATTGI

-623 ITGQEISQPVNGI
+623 IAGQEISQPVNGI

-647 KTSVKRK
+647 KISVKRK

>member
-64 FIRELINNRQLS
+64 FIKELINNRQLL
-76 HLDLSDANIIAGGEA
+76 HLDLSDANIVAGGDA
-91 YYVPNHNYSYKID
+91 YYASYKITE
-104 KDNTIGSYMFKTDL
+104 DNTIGSYMFTNDNYKRRL
-118 TSKGR
+118 T
-123 LIYLSLPKSV
+123 YLSLPKSV
-133 TEINLEYGSL
+133 KKIKLD
-143 NSGYINYCNDNLD
+143 SGMSYKDYCDDNLD

-161 GDLKMLRYMDVC
+161 GDLKMLRATDVR
-173 QTKKYLM
+173 QPKKYLM
-180 IREGVDSLNETQ
+180 IREGVDSLNATHIQ
-192 IKAKNVHLPTTIK
+192 AKSVHLPTTIK
-205 YLNRKTFSI
+205 YLDRETFLI

-228 NRCVYSRYN
+228 NRCVYSGNRLNFYG
-237 SNYEIGV
+237 IGV
-244 LDNDTITLSE
+244 LDNDTITFSE

-268 GTTIFLNDKLKEI
+268 GTTIFLNNKLKEI
-281 NFNIDF
+281 NFNIDY
-287 GSSSTWNGGALSAKN
+287 GSSSEWYGGALSAKN

-334 EAYKSQLPWSSATI
+334 EAYKSQLPWSNATI

-358 RFDKENILFSEI
+358 RFEKENILFSEI

-390 RWESSNEKVAT
+390 RWKSSNEKVAT

-451 TMNVSETTKLK
+451 TMNVGETTKLK
-462 ADVWPTDADNKSVI
+462 ADVWPTDTDNKSVI

-561 ESSDT
+561 ETSDT

-607 EGITDDAPQ
+607 EGITDDTPQ

-623 ITGQEISQPVNGI
+623 ITGREISQPVNGI

>member
-64 FIRELINNRQLS
+64 FIKELINNRQLL
-76 HLDLSDANIIAGGEA
+76 HLDLSDANIVAGGDA
-91 YYVPNHNYSYKID
+91 YYASYKITE
-104 KDNTIGSYMFKTDL
+104 DNTIGSYMFTNDNYKRRL
-118 TSKGR
+118 T
-123 LIYLSLPKSV
+123 YLSLPKSV
-133 TEINLEYGSL
+133 KKIKLD
-143 NSGYINYCNDNLD
+143 SGMSYKDYCDDNLD

-161 GDLKMLRYMDVC
+161 GDLKMLRATDVR
-173 QTKKYLM
+173 QPKKYLM
-180 IREGVDSLNETQ
+180 IREGVDSLNATHIQ
-192 IKAKNVHLPTTIK
+192 AKSVHLPTTIK
-205 YLNRKTFSI
+205 YLDRETFLI

-228 NRCVYSRYN
+228 NRCVYSGNRLNFYG
-237 SNYEIGV
+237 IGV
-244 LDNDTITLSE
+244 LDNDTITFSE

-268 GTTIFLNDKLKEI
+268 GTTIFLNNKLKEI
-281 NFNIDF
+281 NFNIDY
-287 GSSSTWNGGALSAKN
+287 GSSSEWYGGALSAKN

-390 RWESSNEKVAT
+390 RWESSNEKVTT

-451 TMNVSETTKLK
+451 TMNVGETTKLK

-616 KVVKRYD
+616 KVIKRYD
-623 ITGQEISQPVNGI
+623 ITGREISQPINGI

>member
-1 MNKFLSMLVL
+1 MNKILSMLVL

-24 TTLEV
+24 STLEV

-43 KDQASVQNLTV
+43 KDQASVQNLIV

-64 FIRELINNRQLS
+64 FIKELINNRQLL
-76 HLDLSDANIIAGGEA
+76 HLDLSDANIVAGGEA
-91 YYVPNHNYSYKID
+91 YYASYKITE
-104 KDNTIGSYMFKTDL
+104 DNTIGSYMFTNDKYKRRL
-118 TSKGR
+118 T
-123 LIYLSLPKSV
+123 YLSLPKSV
-133 TEINLEYGSL
+133 KKINLDYYSD
-143 NSGYINYCNDNLD
+143 SGYINYCDDNLD

-161 GDLKMLRYMDVC
+161 GDLKMLRAIDVR
-173 QTKKYLM
+173 QPKKYLM
-180 IREGVDSLNETQ
+180 IREGVDSLNATHIQ
-192 IKAKNVHLPTTIK
+192 AKSVHLPTTIK
-205 YLNRKTFSI
+205 YLDRETFLI

-228 NRCVYSRYN
+228 NRCVYSGNRLNFYG
-237 SNYEIGV
+237 IGV
-244 LDNDTITLSE
+244 LDNDTITFSE

-268 GTTIFLNDKLKEI
+268 GTTIFLNNKLKEI
-281 NFNIDF
+281 NFNIDY
-287 GSSSTWNGGALSAKN
+287 GSSSEWYGGALSAKN

-390 RWESSNEKVAT
+390 RWESSNEKVTT

-451 TMNVSETTKLK
+451 TMNVGETTKLK

-556 QNVTW
+556 KNVTW

-607 EGITDDAPQ
+607 EGITDDTPQ

-623 ITGQEISQPVNGI
+623 ITGREISQPVNGI

>member
-1 MNKFLSMLVL
+1 MNKFLSMLVF

-76 HLDLSDANIIAGGEA
+76 HLDLSDANIVAGGEA
-91 YYVPNHNYSYKID
+91 YYTHPAGTLSYKID
-104 KDNTIGSYMFKTDL
+104 KDNTIGRYMFTDYAWKGHL
-118 TSKGR
+118 T
-123 LIYLSLPKSV
+123 YLSLPKSV
-133 TEINLEYGSL
+133 TEIEID
-143 NSGYINYCNDNLD
+143 NSKGYCNDNLD

-228 NRCVYSRYN
+228 NRCVYSGK
-237 SNYEIGV
+237 SLNYDIGV
-244 LDNDTITLSE
+244 LDNDTITFSE
-254 NLSKWNVNAFRVKD
+254 NLSKWNVNAFLVKD
-268 GTTIFLNDKLKEI
+268 GTTIFLNNKLKEI
-281 NFNIDF
+281 IFDMDF
-287 GSSSTWNGGALSAKN
+287 GSSSIKNEGALSAKN
-302 LIIHSPNR
+302 LIIHSPSR
-310 VPPFRFNNKNL
+310 TPIKIGNKNL

-334 EAYKSQLPWSSATI
+334 EAYKSQLPWSNATI

-401 VENGIVTCKGYGTAE
+401 VENGIVTFKGYGTAE

-502 VYATTQANNLKAE
+502 VYATTQSNNLKAE

-593 GFMATCIINATTGI
+593 DFMATCIINATTGI

-623 ITGQEISQPVNGI
+623 ITGREINQPVNGI

>member
-64 FIRELINNRQLS
+64 FIKELINNRQLS
-76 HLDLSDANIIAGGEA
+76 HLDLSDANIVAGGEA
-91 YYVPNHNYSYKID
+91 YYVPNQNYSYKI
-104 KDNTIGSYMFKTDL
+104 KEDNTIGSYMFTNDNYKRRL
-118 TSKGR
+118 T
-123 LIYLSLPKSV
+123 YLSLPKSV
-133 TEINLEYGSL
+133 TKIELDNRRG
-143 NSGYINYCNDNLD
+143 YCNDNLD

-161 GDLKMLRYMDVC
+161 GDLKMLCDIDVC

-268 GTTIFLNDKLKEI
+268 GTTIFLNNKLKEI
-281 NFNIDF
+281 NFNIDY
-287 GSSSTWNGGALSAKN
+287 GSSSEWYGGALSAKN

-401 VENGIVTCKGYGTAE
+401 VENGIVTCKGYGAAE

-439 LPTSIT
+439 FPTSIT

-451 TMNVSETTKLK
+451 IMNVGETTKLK

-623 ITGQEISQPVNGI
+623 ITGREISQPVNGI

>member
-64 FIRELINNRQLS
+64 FIKELMNNRQLL
-76 HLDLSDANIIAGGEA
+76 HLDLSDANIVAGGDA
-91 YYVPNHNYSYKID
+91 YYASYKITE
-104 KDNTIGSYMFKTDL
+104 DNTIGSYMFTNDNYKRRL
-118 TSKGR
+118 T
-123 LIYLSLPKSV
+123 YLSLPKSV
-133 TEINLEYGSL
+133 KKIKLD
-143 NSGYINYCNDNLD
+143 SGMAYKDYCDDNLD

-161 GDLKMLRYMDVC
+161 GDLKMLRATDVR
-173 QTKKYLM
+173 QPKKYLM
-180 IREGVDSLNETQ
+180 IREGVDSLNATKIQ
-192 IKAKNVHLPTTIK
+192 AKSVHLPTTIK
-205 YLNRKTFSI
+205 YLDRETFLI
-214 DTVKANIENIDYFN
+214 DTIKANIENIDYFN
-228 NRCVYSRYN
+228 NRCVYSGN
-237 SNYEIGV
+237 SWNFYGIGV

-268 GTTIFLNDKLKEI
+268 GTTIFLNNKLKEI
-281 NFNIDF
+281 NFNIDY
-287 GSSSTWNGGALSAKN
+287 GSSSKWYGGALSAKN

-310 VPPFRFNNKNL
+310 VPPFRFNNEDL

-358 RFDKENILFSEI
+358 RFEKENILFSEI

-378 TVLPEDADNKNV
+378 IVLPEDADNKDV

-416 ISATTEDGGFTAVC
+416 ISATTEDGDFTAVC

-451 TMNVSETTKLK
+451 TMNVGETTKLK

-502 VYATTQANNLKAE
+502 VYATTQANNLKTE

-584 VIYAVSADG
+584 VISAVSADG
-593 GFMATCIINATTGI
+593 DFMATCIINATTGI
-607 EGITDDAPQ
+607 EGITDDASQ

-623 ITGQEISQPVNGI
+623 ITGREISQPINGI

>member
-1 MNKFLSMLVL
+1 MNKFLIMLVFM
-11 LICTN
+11 ICTN

-64 FIRELINNRQLS
+64 FIKELINNRQLS
-76 HLDLSDANIIAGGEA
+76 HLDLSDANIVAGGEA
-91 YYVPNHNYSYKID
+91 YFAPNKNYSYKIE
-104 KDNTIGSYMFKTDL
+104 KDNTIGSYMFTDYINISKRRL
-118 TSKGR
+118 T
-123 LIYLSLPKSV
+123 YLSLPKSV
-133 TEINLEYGSL
+133 TKIELDNRR
-143 NSGYINYCNDNLD
+143 GYCDDLD

-161 GDLKMLRYMDVC
+161 GDLKMLCDMDVC

-268 GTTIFLNDKLKEI
+268 GTTIFLNNKLKEI

-302 LIIHSPNR
+302 LIIHSPSRTPIKINS
-310 VPPFRFNNKNL
+310 KGL

-334 EAYKSQLPWSSATI
+334 EAYKSQLPWSNATI

-358 RFDKENILFSEI
+358 RFEKENILFSEI

-401 VENGIVTCKGYGTAE
+401 VENGIVTCKGYGTTE

-451 TMNVSETTKLK
+451 TMNVGKTTKLK

-623 ITGQEISQPVNGI
+623 ITGREISQPVNGI

-641 EDGRVL
+641 GDGRVL
-647 KTSVKRK
+647 KISVKKN